1 MSMSKEPVKV
11 GFHMAENWVCN
22 YVEHASKAQIAELYK
37 MLQKLNG
44 QDVVVNFD

>member
-1 MSMSKEPVKV
+1 MSKEPVKV
-11 GFHMAENWVCN
+11 AYENAEVWITN